1 MNEYFLE
8 PNSLRGKGKVELD
21 LSDYATKT
29 DLKMQQELIHDLAK
43 KIDLANLKSNA
54 DKLLKGLL

>member
-8 PNSLRGKGKVELD
+8 PNSLRGKVKVELD
-21 LSDYATKT
+21 LPDYATKT